1 MRAGGTIDEARLL
14 AGRALAWE
22 GIDEWGRALGDYDR
36 ALQLATASGRKPD
49 PYVVNSRGN
58 VRASLGD
65 WAGALPA
72 RHLPLAPPLAAG
84 VRWRTCV
91 RPAPPLRDYPEGAYE
106 ARHPATA
113 SSSDECS
120 HHQRFSPFN

>member
-22 GIDEWGRALGDYDR
+22 GVDEWGRALGDYDR
-36 ALQLATASGRKPD
+36 ALQLATVSGRKPD

-65 WAGALPA
+65 WAGALPVA
-72 RHLPLAPPLAAG
+72 STPLAS
-84 VRWRTCV
+84 RWNPTTALHISRCETAHLCASCAT
-91 RPAPPLRDYPEGAYE
+91 PADYHE
-106 ARHPATA
+106 ARHPA
-113 SSSDECS
+113 DC
-120 HHQRFSPFN
+120 QQ